1 MRLPGLLR
9 SRIDQWLELY
19 ETNLNSLAPGDTG
32 NSMDDG
38 YQAGYAAG
46 IYDQLTELGYTDY
59 VRTRIASDI
68 NLPDRQNLRESHKKF
83 EEGYSAA
90 TRDVKRSLP
99 FMPKAGH

>member
-46 IYDQLTELGYTDY
+46 IYDQLNELGYTDY
-59 VRTRIASDI
+59 VRARIASEI
-68 NLPDRQNLRESHKKF
+68 TLPDRKILRESHKKF

-99 FMPKAGH
+99 IMSKAGH